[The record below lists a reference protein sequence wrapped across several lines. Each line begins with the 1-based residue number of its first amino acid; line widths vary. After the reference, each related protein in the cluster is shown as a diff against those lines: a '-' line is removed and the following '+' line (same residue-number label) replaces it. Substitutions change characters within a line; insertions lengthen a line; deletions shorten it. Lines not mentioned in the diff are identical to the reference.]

1 MCGRYSIGPEIETL
15 VEKLN
20 VALPPDFSPHYN
32 AAPSQHLPVVS
43 NQHPGQVTLYQWGLI
58 PFWAK
63 NPSGQRLINA
73 RSETVHEKSTF
84 KRAFR
89 SKRCL
94 VPAGGYYEWKKTP
107 QGKEPYRI
115 ILADESPFVFAG
127 IWQTP
132 SEQSATQ
139 TPEYCIITTQAPTSI
154 KNIHDRMPVIL
165 DKAAW
170 DFWLSD
176 TEDSEGLQDILR
188 PIEDNKL
195 QAYPV
200 SKRVNN
206 VQNDDAKLINPLE
219 NI

>member
-43 NQHPGQVTLYQWGLI
+43 NQHPSQVTLYQWGLI

-63 NPSGQRLINA
+63 SSSGQRLINA

-127 IWQTP
+127 IWQSP

>member
-127 IWQTP
+127 VWQTP